1 MMKRKPKLTLSAIV
15 LALLIGAS
23 GFWID
28 REIRS
33 AELERFSQ
41 KFALLGT
48 LRKSALETYLDTVR
62 GEMTFWSVSP
72 RLQSASIELQQGW
85 SALGAEKPSTLQQ
98 LYLHDSPYPLGE
110 RRLLDDAGDGSAYSA
125 AHKALHT
132 LATDFVTNRGYYDFF
147 LIDPAGN
154 IVYSVE
160 KEADFA
166 TSLNQG
172 PYRDTGLGK
181 VFRAAL
187 ADPDHAV
194 HLSDLERYEP
204 SNQAPA
210 IFMARKMIA
219 DDASTVGVLALQLPT
234 SRIIDIMQFTEG
246 MGTSGETYLVG
257 EDLLMRSDSRFSED
271 STILRTRV
279 DTRTVH
285 QALQGETGIS
295 FTPDYRGISVLSAFD
310 SINIGDFRWAVMAEI
325 DAAEVH
331 AETEGLGA
339 VVFGLGTLLYGFALW
354 TLTVLSRVVL
364 PDSGSGQVLPD
375 IDVGQ
380 A

>member
-1 MMKRKPKLTLSAIV
+1 MKRTPKLTLSAIL
-15 LALLIGAS
+15 LALLIGVS

-33 AELERFSQ
+33 TELERFTQ

-48 LRKSALETYLDTVR
+48 LRKSALETYLGTVR

-72 RLQSASIELQQGW
+72 TLHEASMALQEGW
-85 SALGAEKPSTLQQ
+85 TQLSSENPNTLQQ
-98 LYLHDSPYPLGE
+98 LYLDNSPYPAGE
-110 RRLLDDAGDGSAYSA
+110 RGQLEDAGDGSSYSA
-125 AHKALHT
+125 AHKVIHQ
-132 LATDFVTNRGYYDFF
+132 LARDFVTNRGYYDFF

-154 IVYSVE
+154 IIYSVE

-187 ADPDHAV
+187 ADPDETV
-194 HLSDLERYEP
+194 HLSDLERYAP

-219 DDASTVGVLALQLPT
+219 EDESTIGVLALQLPT
-234 SRIIDIMQFTEG
+234 SKIIDIMQFTEG
-246 MGTSGETYLVG
+246 MGESGETYLVG
-257 EDLLMRSDSRFSED
+257 EDLLMRSDSRFSEE
-271 STILRTRV
+271 STILKTRV
-279 DTRTVH
+279 DTATVQ
-285 QALQGETGIS
+285 QALQGETGVS

-310 SINIGDFRWAVMAEI
+310 SISIGDFRWAVMAEI

-339 VVFGLGTLLYGFALW
+339 AVFGLGALLYGFALW

-364 PDSGSGQVLPD
+364 PDAGTSQVLPD

-380 A
+380 G